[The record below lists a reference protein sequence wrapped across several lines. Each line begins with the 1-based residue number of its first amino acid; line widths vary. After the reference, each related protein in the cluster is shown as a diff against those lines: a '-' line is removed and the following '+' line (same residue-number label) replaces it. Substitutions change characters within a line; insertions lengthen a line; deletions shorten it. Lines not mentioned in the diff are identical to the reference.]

1 MQKEIKKETI
11 KAAIIG
17 VILAAVLFAAVFA
30 VKVLDG
36 TFAEVKPPTEL
47 IETLKP
53 GKYYLET
60 TSGLDSSRYIEVF
73 PDRTLMFVG
82 TEEKEDYIENGQ
94 GLRWDWNKPV
104 HYELS
109 TLTPFIGI
117 ETCDAEGNK
126 YYSTGVGYFDENHF
140 YTTFKRDGNEDIA
153 DYNFYPNEPDRYKY
167 DEDKII
173 GRYVYA
179 EE

>member
-1 MQKEIKKETI
+1 MQKEIKKVTI
-11 KAAIIG
+11 KVVIIG
-17 VILAAVLFAAVFA
+17 VIIAAVIFAAVIA

-36 TFAEVKPPTEL
+36 TFVEVKPQTEL

-60 TSGLDSSRYIEVF
+60 TSGLDNSRYVEVF
-73 PDRTLMFVG
+73 PDQTLMFVG
-82 TEEKEDYIENGQ
+82 TEEKEDYIVDGQ
-94 GLRWDWNKPV
+94 GLRWDWNQPV
-104 HYELS
+104 RYELS
-109 TLTPFIGI
+109 TMTPFIGL
-117 ETCDAEGNK
+117 ESCDAEGNK
-126 YYSTGVGYFDENHF
+126 YYSTGMGYFDENHF
-140 YTTFKRDGNEDIA
+140 YTTFQREGNEDIA

-167 DEDKII
+167 EEDKII